1 MVGISNVINRFHA
14 AFRTEVDPQT
24 REALAPACPL
34 AYPNVPEG

>member
-1 MVGISNVINRFHA
+1 MSNVINRFHA
-14 AFRTEVDPQT
+14 TFRAEVDAQT